1 MVKGDPND
9 PTSWP
14 PSSATTLCLGLD
26 IGMAQDHS
34 ALIAA
39 GAWQSGARSVIGA
52 FSVKQFALG
61 TPLDEVADATAEI
74 ARYLKCR
81 TVFDASNNSAFASI
95 LAARFGANPANA
107 LVAGVI
113 TNAADH
119 ASQPTPMMLSLMGQ
133 RSTIPRWT
141 LSKRELIESVSAEID
156 SGMLKI
162 GRTGDWE
169 ALREELTGMER
180 TVRNRAPS
188 PIPPLPASM
197 TILCSRWLWRCLD
210 CVASALRHG
219 CGGIRETPRRA
230 CWRGRDGAA
239 IGKQLLAKTEC
250 EIAAAERTGACAQGK
265 SVAWPAQLRRKG
277 APRNTRNDR
286 ESCCGA
292 RINSSCRIT

>member
-141 LSKRELIESVSAEID
+141 LSKRELIKSVSAEID

-180 TVRNRAPS
+180 TVRESGSVAYSAPAGKHDDLVLALALAVFGLRRVGAPARVRRHKRNAAPS
-188 PIPPLPASM
+188 
-197 TILCSRWLWRCLD
+197 
-210 CVASALRHG
+210 V
-219 CGGIRETPRRA
+219 
-230 CWRGRDGAA
+230 
-239 IGKQLLAKTEC
+239 LAWT
-250 EIAAAERTGACAQGK
+250 
-265 SVAWPAQLRRKG
+265 
-277 APRNTRNDR
+277 
-286 ESCCGA
+286 
-292 RINSSCRIT
+292 